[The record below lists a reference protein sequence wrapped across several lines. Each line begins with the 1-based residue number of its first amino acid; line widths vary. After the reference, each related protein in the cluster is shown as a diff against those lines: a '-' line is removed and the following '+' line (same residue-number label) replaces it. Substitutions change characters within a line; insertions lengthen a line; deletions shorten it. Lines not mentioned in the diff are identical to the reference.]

1 MSLTKLPGNIAVGD
15 EEVIRYCEYL
25 RDVCAKY
32 TEDETV
38 KKKAEEII
46 HFLRYE
52 KVEGEAEKRDVL
64 FMKGT
69 IRREEAVRCP
79 LQRDQE

>member
-1 MSLTKLPGNIAVGD
+1 MSGD
-15 EEVIRYCEYL
+15 FETISL
-25 RDVCAKY
+25 LHDKY

-52 KVEGEAEKRDVL
+52 KVEGL
-64 FMKGT
+64 WLG
-69 IRREEAVRCP
+69 
-79 LQRDQE
+79 